1 MKEFKGKNC
10 LITGAAS
17 GIGRSFAM
25 ALAKEGMNLYITDI
39 NIEDLEKVKNE
50 VVELGATVYSDK
62 CDVSK
67 FEDFK
72 KISKDFYSKLGD
84 LDLLINNAGI
94 AIGGGIENLEIEDWK
109 KVLDVN
115 LWSIIYSL
123 KVFVPRMIK
132 KGSGHIVNVSSGSG
146 LFANVVEPLPYITSK
161 FAVVGLSEALFS
173 RLKPYGINVSV
184 ICPTVIKTN
193 IWKAAE
199 IKVPPKLLEDFGKEK
214 IERLYQELKNGIGN
228 TGMSAN
234 RAVKKY
240 IRGIKKN
247 QLYVFDNES
256 LKEILSMKGTDLQQF
271 EKFLLEYRET
281 STKNMQDFFHKHG
294 INIEDYR

>member
-17 GIGRSFAM
+17 GIGRSFAI
-25 ALAKEGMNLYITDI
+25 ALAKEGMNLFITDI
-39 NIEDLEKVKNE
+39 NFEDLEKVKNE
-50 VVELGATVYSDK
+50 IENIGVKVHAGK
-62 CDVSK
+62 CDVSIIN
-67 FEDFK
+67 DFK
-72 KISKDFYSKLGD
+72 HTAEEFYAKLGD

-109 KVLDVN
+109 RVLDVN

-123 KVFVPRMIK
+123 KVFVPRMIE

-146 LFANVVEPLPYITSK
+146 IFANVIEPLPYITSK

-173 RLKPYGINVSV
+173 RLKTYGINVSV

-199 IKVPPKLLEDFGKEK
+199 IKKPLKLLDDFGKEK
-214 IERLYQELKNGIGN
+214 IERIYQELTNGIGN
-228 TGMSAN
+228 SGMSAD

-256 LKEILSMKGTDLQQF
+256 LKPILSMKGTDLQEY
-271 EKFLLEYRET
+271 EKFLLEIQET
-281 STKNMQDFFHKHG
+281 STKNMLDFFHKHG